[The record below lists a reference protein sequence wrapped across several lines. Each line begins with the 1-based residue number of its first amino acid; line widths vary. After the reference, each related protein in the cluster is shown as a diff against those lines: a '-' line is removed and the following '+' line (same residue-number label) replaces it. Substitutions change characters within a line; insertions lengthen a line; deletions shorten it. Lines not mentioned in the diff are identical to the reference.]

1 MEAAPCRRKGLQ
13 TFATLL
19 KNQFRKDCFSMSI
32 VQPRTLSGFMELLP
46 ARQIQFDRMAAIIR
60 ESFSLYGFT
69 PLDTPLIEASEVLL
83 AKGGGET
90 EKQIYRFTKGD
101 SDLSL
106 RFDLT
111 VPLAKYVALNYAN
124 LAFPFRRF
132 QIGKVYRG
140 ERAQR
145 GRFREFY
152 QADIDI
158 IGDGK
163 LDISNDAEIPAIIYR
178 TFTALGLKRFQIRV
192 NNRKVLNGFYA
203 MLDLTHKSGAI
214 MRTVDKLEKI
224 GAPQVRE
231 LLMGEEIGLTAQQAG
246 EIMNFIAI
254 TGTNQQVLDA
264 LEGYRGRH
272 PLFDEG
278 LDELKAVAK
287 NLAAFGVPEDH
298 FAVDLTIARGLD
310 YYTGTVYETTMLD
323 HPEIGSIC
331 SGGRYDNL
339 AEYYTEKQLP
349 GVGISIGLTRL
360 FFVLEDQG
368 YLNNNLNTA
377 PADALILPMTDDMAA
392 AISLATTL
400 RNQSVRVQIY
410 GEQKKF
416 KQKMSYADKLGVPY
430 VIFLGEEEIAA
441 GVCAVKNMR
450 TGEQVKLSPA
460 EAVTL
465 IQGGLVELNQGTP
478 ILDKGE

>member
-1 MEAAPCRRKGLQ
+1 
-13 TFATLL
+13 
-19 KNQFRKDCFSMSI
+19 MSK
-32 VQPRTLSGFMELLP
+32 VQPRTLSGFMELMP
-46 ARQIQFDRMAAIIR
+46 ARQIQFDRMMAVLR
-60 ESFSLYGFT
+60 ESYSLYGFT
-69 PLDTPLIEASEVLL
+69 PLDTPVIEASEVLL

-90 EKQIYRFTKGD
+90 EKQIYRFQKGD

-111 VPLAKYVALNYAN
+111 VPLAKYVAQYSGQ

-178 TFTALGLKRFQIRV
+178 TFTSLGLKRFQIRV
-192 NNRKVLNGFYA
+192 NNRKILNGFYA
-203 MLDLTHKSGAI
+203 MLDLTHESGAI
-214 MRTVDKLEKI
+214 MRTVDKLDKI
-224 GAPQVRE
+224 GAAQVKE
-231 LLMGEEIGLTAQQAG
+231 LLMSEEIGLTAEQAG
-246 EIMNFIAI
+246 EIMRFIAI
-254 TGTNQQVLDA
+254 NGSNAEVLQA

-278 LDELKAVAK
+278 LDELTTVARY
-287 NLAAFGVPEDH
+287 LAAFGVPEDH
-298 FAVDLTIARGLD
+298 FKVDLTIARGLD

-331 SGGRYDNL
+331 SGGRFDNL
-339 AEYYTEKQLP
+339 AEYYTDKKLP

-368 YLNNNLNTA
+368 YLNDQLNTA
-377 PADALILPMTDDMAA
+377 PADVLILPMTEDLSA
-392 AISLATTL
+392 AIALATQL
-400 RNQSVRVQIY
+400 RNAGVRTQLY

-430 VIFLGEEEIAA
+430 VIFLGEEEISS
-441 GVCAVKNMR
+441 GVAAVKNMR
-450 TGEQVKLSPA
+450 TGEQVKLSPD
-460 EAVTL
+460 EAVKL
-465 IQGGLVELNQGTP
+465 IQSGLEQLNQGAP
-478 ILDKGE
+478 VVDKVVDKE

>member
-1 MEAAPCRRKGLQ
+1 MRP
-13 TFATLL
+13 
-19 KNQFRKDCFSMSI
+19 
-32 VQPRTLSGFMELLP
+32 P
-46 ARQIQFDRMAAIIR
+46 AKAMNKRGRF
-60 ESFSLYGFT
+60 
-69 PLDTPLIEASEVLL
+69 PWNTPLIESSEVLL

-101 SDLSL
+101 ADLSL

-111 VPLAKYVALNYAN
+111 VPLAKYVALHYNE
-124 LAFPFRRF
+124 LSFPFRRY

-178 TFTALGLKRFQIRV
+178 TFTSLGLKRFQIRV
-192 NNRKVLNGFYA
+192 NNRKILNGFYA
-203 MLDLTHKSGAI
+203 MLDLTHESGAI
-214 MRTVDKLEKI
+214 MRTVDKLDKI
-224 GAPQVRE
+224 GAAQVKE
-231 LLMGEEIGLTAQQAG
+231 LLMAEEIGLSAEQAG
-246 EIMNFIAI
+246 EIMRFIAI
-254 TGTNQQVLDA
+254 DGSNAEVLQA

-278 LDELKAVAK
+278 LDELTTVARY
-287 NLAAFGVPEDH
+287 LAAFGVPEDH
-298 FAVDLTIARGLD
+298 FKVDLTIARGLD

-331 SGGRYDNL
+331 SGGRFDTP
-339 AEYYTEKQLP
+339 AEYYTDKKLP

-368 YLNNNLNTA
+368 YLNDQLNTA
-377 PADALILPMTDDMAA
+377 PADALILPMTEDLSA
-392 AISLATTL
+392 AIALATQL
-400 RNQSVRVQIY
+400 RNAGVRTQLY

-430 VIFLGEEEIAA
+430 VIFLGEEEIAS
-441 GVCAVKNMR
+441 GVAAVKNMR
-450 TGEQVKLSPA
+450 TGEQVKVSPD
-460 EAVTL
+460 EAVKL
-465 IQGGLVELNQGTP
+465 IQAGLELLNQGTP
-478 ILDKGE
+478 IVDKE